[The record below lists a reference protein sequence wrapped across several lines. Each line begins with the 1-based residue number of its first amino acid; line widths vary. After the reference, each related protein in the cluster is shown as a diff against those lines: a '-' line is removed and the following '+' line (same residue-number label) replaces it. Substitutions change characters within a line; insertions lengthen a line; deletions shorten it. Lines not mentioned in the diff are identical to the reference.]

1 MMPLLQ
7 KSKTAARDWLQGI
20 DTALLRTVAAAA
32 ALCMLLA
39 HGFAFTNLFP
49 NHDST
54 VLVFD
59 AQWTM
64 YVLGRWA
71 QNLYFPLVRGKIAA
85 PWLIGA
91 FSIVYLALTSYCI
104 TSLLHLKKWSAAL
117 LTGLLGTCASVTA
130 QLATYTYE
138 TDAYL
143 LAMLLACAAVWCT
156 ERLLRLWG
164 YLGAA
169 VCLCGCLALYQSY
182 IQFAVGL
189 YLLLLLQRAL
199 QGAEWRHWLRQGV
212 CALAALALGTALYLV
227 SLKVSLAV
235 TGYRLADTG
244 NGLTQLLRLGPAAV
258 LAGIPATYGNFFK
271 TLFGYSGWNDRGMRA
286 ATALLFVLTAA
297 GLVLRLRGR
306 GGRMAA
312 QVLWAVA
319 LLPLG
324 LNVSHLLASGNVY
337 ILMQHALFLVYLVPM
352 LLFDGAALTPADWK
366 VGGVLVKLLCGF
378 LILRNILCAN
388 GAYVYTKLVYDNT
401 ARQMTQ
407 IMADVG
413 KLDGYEP
420 GTTPVAFVGSFT
432 DSQLAYHDPAFS
444 RYEEGDLH
452 QVNSAVT
459 YDGTIKWWFQHV
471 MGSNAAMI
479 ADSGTLIALGET
491 PAVQAMPLY
500 PANGYCAM
508 VDGTAVIK
516 LSD

>member
-156 ERLLRLWG
+156 ERLPRLWG
-164 YLGAA
+164 IWVRRSACAA
-169 VCLCGCLALYQSY
+169 AWRCINPTSSSRWGCTCCCFCNVHCKAQSGGTGC
-182 IQFAVGL
+182 VRG
-189 YLLLLLQRAL
+189 
-199 QGAEWRHWLRQGV
+199 
-212 CALAALALGTALYLV
+212 CAL
-227 SLKVSLAV
+227 
-235 TGYRLADTG
+235 
-244 NGLTQLLRLGPAAV
+244 
-258 LAGIPATYGNFFK
+258 
-271 TLFGYSGWNDRGMRA
+271 
-286 ATALLFVLTAA
+286 
-297 GLVLRLRGR
+297 
-306 GGRMAA
+306 
-312 QVLWAVA
+312 
-319 LLPLG
+319 
-324 LNVSHLLASGNVY
+324 
-337 ILMQHALFLVYLVPM
+337 
-352 LLFDGAALTPADWK
+352 
-366 VGGVLVKLLCGF
+366 
-378 LILRNILCAN
+378 
-388 GAYVYTKLVYDNT
+388 
-401 ARQMTQ
+401 
-407 IMADVG
+407 
-413 KLDGYEP
+413 
-420 GTTPVAFVGSFT
+420 
-432 DSQLAYHDPAFS
+432 
-444 RYEEGDLH
+444 
-452 QVNSAVT
+452 
-459 YDGTIKWWFQHV
+459 
-471 MGSNAAMI
+471 
-479 ADSGTLIALGET
+479 
-491 PAVQAMPLY
+491 
-500 PANGYCAM
+500 
-508 VDGTAVIK
+508 
-516 LSD
+516 

>member
-1 MMPLLQ
+1 MMQLLQ
-7 KSKTAARDWLQGI
+7 KSEDAVCGWLRGI
-20 DTALLRTVAAAA
+20 DAALLRTVAAAA

-91 FSIVYLALTSYCI
+91 FSIVYLALT
-104 TSLLHLKKWSAAL
+104 
-117 LTGLLGTCASVTA
+117 
-130 QLATYTYE
+130 
-138 TDAYL
+138 
-143 LAMLLACAAVWCT
+143 
-156 ERLLRLWG
+156 G
-164 YLGAA
+164 YIIAKL
-169 VCLCGCLALYQSY
+169 
-182 IQFAVGL
+182 
-189 YLLLLLQRAL
+189 
-199 QGAEWRHWLRQGV
+199 
-212 CALAALALGTALYLV
+212 
-227 SLKVSLAV
+227 
-235 TGYRLADTG
+235 
-244 NGLTQLLRLGPAAV
+244 
-258 LAGIPATYGNFFK
+258 
-271 TLFGYSGWNDRGMRA
+271 
-286 ATALLFVLTAA
+286 
-297 GLVLRLRGR
+297 LRLRGR
-306 GGRMAA
+306 GGRTAA
-312 QVLWAVA
+312 QVLLAAA

-324 LNVSHLLASGNVY
+324 LNVSCLLASGNVY

-352 LLFDGAALTPADWK
+352 VLFGGSVLFPAERRTGGAL
-366 VGGVLVKLLCGF
+366 VGLLCAF
-378 LILRNILCAN
+378 LILRSILCAN

-420 GTTPVAFVGSFT
+420 GMTPVAFVGTFT
-432 DSQLAYHDPAFS
+432 DSNLTYHDPAFS
-444 RYEEGDLH
+444 RYEEGSLH
-452 QVNSAVT
+452 QVNVAVT

-471 MGSNAAMI
+471 MGSSAAVL
-479 ADSGTLIALGET
+479 ADQTTLDAVGKKA
-491 PAVQAMPLY
+491 AVQAMPNY
-500 PANGYCAM
+500 PAQGYCAM

>member
-1 MMPLLQ
+1 MMQLLQ
-7 KSKTAARDWLQGI
+7 KSEDAVCGWLRGI
-20 DTALLRTVAAAA
+20 DAALLRTVAATA

-91 FSIVYLALTSYCI
+91 FSIVYLALTGYI
-104 TSLLHLKKWSAAL
+104 IAKLLHLRRWSAAL

-130 QLATYTYE
+130 QLA
-138 TDAYL
+138 
-143 LAMLLACAAVWCT
+143 
-156 ERLLRLWG
+156 
-164 YLGAA
+164 
-169 VCLCGCLALYQSY
+169 
-182 IQFAVGL
+182 
-189 YLLLLLQRAL
+189 
-199 QGAEWRHWLRQGV
+199 
-212 CALAALALGTALYLV
+212 
-227 SLKVSLAV
+227 
-235 TGYRLADTG
+235 DTG
-244 NGLTQLLRLGPAAV
+244 NGLAQMFRLGPAAV

-271 TLFGYSGWNDRGMRA
+271 TLLGYSGWNDRGMRA
-286 ATALLFVLTAA
+286 ATALLFVLAAA

-306 GGRMAA
+306 GGRTAA
-312 QVLWAVA
+312 QVLLAAA

-324 LNVSHLLASGNVY
+324 LNVSCLLASGNVY

-352 LLFDGAALTPADWK
+352 VLFGGSVLFPAERRTGGAL
-366 VGGVLVKLLCGF
+366 VGLLCAF
-378 LILRNILCAN
+378 LILRSILCAN

-420 GTTPVAFVGSFT
+420 GTTPVAFAGTFT
-432 DSQLAYHDPAFS
+432 DSNLTYHDPAFS
-444 RYEEGDLH
+444 RYEEGSLH
-452 QVNSAVT
+452 QVNVAVT

-471 MGSNAAMI
+471 MGSSAAVL
-479 ADSGTLIALGET
+479 ADQATLDAVGKKA
-491 PAVQAMPLY
+491 AVQAMPNY
-500 PANGYCAM
+500 PAQGYCAM

>member
-156 ERLLRLWG
+156 ERLPRLWG

-235 TGYRLADTG
+235 T
-244 NGLTQLLRLGPAAV
+244 
-258 LAGIPATYGNFFK
+258 ATDWP
-271 TLFGYSGWNDRGMRA
+271 TL
-286 ATALLFVLTAA
+286 ATA
-297 GLVLRLRGR
+297 
-306 GGRMAA
+306 
-312 QVLWAVA
+312 
-319 LLPLG
+319 
-324 LNVSHLLASGNVY
+324 
-337 ILMQHALFLVYLVPM
+337 
-352 LLFDGAALTPADWK
+352 
-366 VGGVLVKLLCGF
+366 
-378 LILRNILCAN
+378 
-388 GAYVYTKLVYDNT
+388 
-401 ARQMTQ
+401 
-407 IMADVG
+407 
-413 KLDGYEP
+413 
-420 GTTPVAFVGSFT
+420 
-432 DSQLAYHDPAFS
+432 
-444 RYEEGDLH
+444 
-452 QVNSAVT
+452 
-459 YDGTIKWWFQHV
+459 
-471 MGSNAAMI
+471 
-479 ADSGTLIALGET
+479 
-491 PAVQAMPLY
+491 
-500 PANGYCAM
+500 
-508 VDGTAVIK
+508 
-516 LSD
+516 

>member
-156 ERLLRLWG
+156 ERLPRLWG

-212 CALAALALGTALYLV
+212 CALTT
-227 SLKVSLAV
+227 LAV
-235 TGYRLADTG
+235 GHGTVSRVAQSFAGG
-244 NGLTQLLRLGPAAV
+244 HGLPIGRHWQRP
-258 LAGIPATYGNFFK
+258 
-271 TLFGYSGWNDRGMRA
+271 D
-286 ATALLFVLTAA
+286 ATASSGACGGA
-297 GLVLRLRGR
+297 GGH
-306 GGRMAA
+306 
-312 QVLWAVA
+312 
-319 LLPLG
+319 P
-324 LNVSHLLASGNVY
+324 
-337 ILMQHALFLVYLVPM
+337 
-352 LLFDGAALTPADWK
+352 
-366 VGGVLVKLLCGF
+366 
-378 LILRNILCAN
+378 
-388 GAYVYTKLVYDNT
+388 
-401 ARQMTQ
+401 
-407 IMADVG
+407 
-413 KLDGYEP
+413 
-420 GTTPVAFVGSFT
+420 
-432 DSQLAYHDPAFS
+432 
-444 RYEEGDLH
+444 GDLW
-452 QVNSAVT
+452 QLFQDAVRL
-459 YDGTIKWWFQHV
+459 FR
-471 MGSNAAMI
+471 
-479 ADSGTLIALGET
+479 LE
-491 PAVQAMPLY
+491 
-500 PANGYCAM
+500 
-508 VDGTAVIK
+508 
-516 LSD
+516 

>member
-156 ERLLRLWG
+156 ERLPRLWG

-189 YLLLLLQRAL
+189 YLLLLVQRAL
-199 QGAEWRHWLRQGV
+199 QGAEWRHWLRQGGV
-212 CALAALALGTALYLV
+212 RFSGVGVGHGTV
-227 SLKVSLAV
+227 SRVAQSFA
-235 TGYRLADTG
+235 GG
-244 NGLTQLLRLGPAAV
+244 HGLPIGRHWQRP
-258 LAGIPATYGNFFK
+258 
-271 TLFGYSGWNDRGMRA
+271 D
-286 ATALLFVLTAA
+286 ATASSGACVGA
-297 GLVLRLRGR
+297 G
-306 GGRMAA
+306 
-312 QVLWAVA
+312 
-319 LLPLG
+319 
-324 LNVSHLLASGNVY
+324 
-337 ILMQHALFLVYLVPM
+337 
-352 LLFDGAALTPADWK
+352 
-366 VGGVLVKLLCGF
+366 
-378 LILRNILCAN
+378 
-388 GAYVYTKLVYDNT
+388 
-401 ARQMTQ
+401 
-407 IMADVG
+407 
-413 KLDGYEP
+413 GYP
-420 GTTPVAFVGSFT
+420 
-432 DSQLAYHDPAFS
+432 
-444 RYEEGDLH
+444 GDLW
-452 QVNSAVT
+452 QLFQDAVRL
-459 YDGTIKWWFQHV
+459 FR
-471 MGSNAAMI
+471 
-479 ADSGTLIALGET
+479 LE
-491 PAVQAMPLY
+491 
-500 PANGYCAM
+500 
-508 VDGTAVIK
+508 
-516 LSD
+516 

>member
-117 LTGLLGTCASVTA
+117 L
-130 QLATYTYE
+130 
-138 TDAYL
+138 
-143 LAMLLACAAVWCT
+143 
-156 ERLLRLWG
+156 
-164 YLGAA
+164 
-169 VCLCGCLALYQSY
+169 
-182 IQFAVGL
+182 
-189 YLLLLLQRAL
+189 
-199 QGAEWRHWLRQGV
+199 
-212 CALAALALGTALYLV
+212 
-227 SLKVSLAV
+227 
-235 TGYRLADTG
+235 
-244 NGLTQLLRLGPAAV
+244 
-258 LAGIPATYGNFFK
+258 
-271 TLFGYSGWNDRGMRA
+271 
-286 ATALLFVLTAA
+286 
-297 GLVLRLRGR
+297 
-306 GGRMAA
+306 
-312 QVLWAVA
+312 
-319 LLPLG
+319 PLG

-352 LLFDGAALTPADWK
+352 LLFDEAALTPADWK

-471 MGSNAAMI
+471 MGSSAAVI

>member
-20 DTALLRTVAAAA
+20 DTALLRTIAAAA

-71 QNLYFPLVRGKIAA
+71 QNLYFPLMRGKIAA

-156 ERLLRLWG
+156 ERLPRRWG

-199 QGAEWRHWLRQGV
+199 QGAEWRHWLRQGGV
-212 CALAALALGTALYLV
+212 RFSGVGVGHGTV
-227 SLKVSLAV
+227 SRVAQSFA
-235 TGYRLADTG
+235 GG
-244 NGLTQLLRLGPAAV
+244 HGLPIGRHWQRP
-258 LAGIPATYGNFFK
+258 
-271 TLFGYSGWNDRGMRA
+271 D
-286 ATALLFVLTAA
+286 ATASSGACGGA
-297 GLVLRLRGR
+297 G
-306 GGRMAA
+306 
-312 QVLWAVA
+312 
-319 LLPLG
+319 
-324 LNVSHLLASGNVY
+324 
-337 ILMQHALFLVYLVPM
+337 
-352 LLFDGAALTPADWK
+352 
-366 VGGVLVKLLCGF
+366 
-378 LILRNILCAN
+378 
-388 GAYVYTKLVYDNT
+388 
-401 ARQMTQ
+401 
-407 IMADVG
+407 
-413 KLDGYEP
+413 GYP
-420 GTTPVAFVGSFT
+420 
-432 DSQLAYHDPAFS
+432 
-444 RYEEGDLH
+444 GDLW
-452 QVNSAVT
+452 QLFQDAVRL
-459 YDGTIKWWFQHV
+459 FR
-471 MGSNAAMI
+471 
-479 ADSGTLIALGET
+479 LE
-491 PAVQAMPLY
+491 
-500 PANGYCAM
+500 
-508 VDGTAVIK
+508 
-516 LSD
+516 

>member
-1 MMPLLQ
+1 M
-7 KSKTAARDWLQGI
+7 
-20 DTALLRTVAAAA
+20 LRTVAAAA

-54 VLVFD
+54 VPVFD

-91 FSIVYLALTSYCI
+91 FSIVYLALTGYI
-104 TSLLHLKKWSAAL
+104 IAKLLHLRRWSAAL

-143 LAMLLACAAVWCT
+143 LAMLLACAAVWCSRRLP
-156 ERLLRLWG
+156 RLL
-164 YLGAA
+164 
-169 VCLCGCLALYQSY
+169 
-182 IQFAVGL
+182 
-189 YLLLLLQRAL
+189 
-199 QGAEWRHWLRQGV
+199 
-212 CALAALALGTALYLV
+212 
-227 SLKVSLAV
+227 
-235 TGYRLADTG
+235 
-244 NGLTQLLRLGPAAV
+244 
-258 LAGIPATYGNFFK
+258 
-271 TLFGYSGWNDRGMRA
+271 GYSGWNDRGMRA
-286 ATALLFVLTAA
+286 ATALLFVLAAA

-306 GGRMAA
+306 GGRTAA
-312 QVLWAVA
+312 QVLLAAA

-324 LNVSHLLASGNVY
+324 LNVSCLLASGNVY

-352 LLFDGAALTPADWK
+352 VLFGGSVLFPAERRTGGAL
-366 VGGVLVKLLCGF
+366 VGLLCTF
-378 LILRNILCAN
+378 LILRSIICAN

-420 GTTPVAFVGSFT
+420 GTTPVAFVGTFT
-432 DSQLAYHDPAFS
+432 DSNLTYHDPAFS
-444 RYEEGDLH
+444 RYEEGSLH
-452 QVNSAVT
+452 QVNVAVT

-471 MGSNAAMI
+471 MGSSAAVL
-479 ADSGTLIALGET
+479 ADQATLDAVGKKA
-491 PAVQAMPLY
+491 AVQAMPNY
-500 PANGYCAM
+500 PAQGYCAM

>member
-1 MMPLLQ
+1 MMQLLQ
-7 KSKTAARDWLQGI
+7 KSEDAVCGWLRGI
-20 DTALLRTVAAAA
+20 DAALLRTVAAAA

-91 FSIVYLALTSYCI
+91 FSIVYLALTGYI
-104 TSLLHLKKWSAAL
+104 IAKLLHLRRWSAAL

-143 LAMLLACAAVWCT
+143 LAMLLACAAVWCSR
-156 ERLLRLWG
+156 RLPRLWG
-164 YLGAA
+164 YAGAA

-182 IQFAVGL
+182 IQFA
-189 YLLLLLQRAL
+189 
-199 QGAEWRHWLRQGV
+199 
-212 CALAALALGTALYLV
+212 
-227 SLKVSLAV
+227 
-235 TGYRLADTG
+235 
-244 NGLTQLLRLGPAAV
+244 AV

-271 TLFGYSGWNDRGMRA
+271 TLLGYSGWNDRGMRA
-286 ATALLFVLTAA
+286 ATALLFVLAAA

-306 GGRMAA
+306 GGRTAA
-312 QVLWAVA
+312 QVLLAAA

-324 LNVSHLLASGNVY
+324 LNVSCLLASGNVY

-352 LLFDGAALTPADWK
+352 VLFGGSVLFPAERRTGGAL
-366 VGGVLVKLLCGF
+366 VGLLCAF
-378 LILRNILCAN
+378 LILRSILCAN

-420 GTTPVAFVGSFT
+420 GTTPVAFAGTFT
-432 DSQLAYHDPAFS
+432 DSNLTYHDPAFS
-444 RYEEGDLH
+444 RYEEGSLH
-452 QVNSAVT
+452 QVNVAVT

-471 MGSNAAMI
+471 MGSSAAVL
-479 ADSGTLIALGET
+479 ADQATLDAVGKKA
-491 PAVQAMPLY
+491 AVQAMPNY
-500 PANGYCAM
+500 PAQGYCAM